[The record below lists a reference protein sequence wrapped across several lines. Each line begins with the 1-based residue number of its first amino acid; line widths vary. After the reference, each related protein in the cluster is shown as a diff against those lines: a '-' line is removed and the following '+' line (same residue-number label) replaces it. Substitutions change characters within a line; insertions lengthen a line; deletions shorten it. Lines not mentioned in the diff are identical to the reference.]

1 MGRVFS
7 IMRVYRVPAQVLWT
21 DLVDFDALAESM
33 EGAITYVEMPKGEP
47 KLDRPYTVRLKRWGL
62 LPMGRWMMTVVERDN
77 AALQLRSE
85 EHGGPVKLYHHR
97 LNVVR
102 LDGNLCQY
110 TDTCDVNAGWLTPLI
125 APMFQSMYEK
135 RHEMRRKRLEE
146 RAP

>member
-1 MGRVFS
+1 
-7 IMRVYRVPAQVLWT
+7 
-21 DLVDFDALAESM
+21 
-33 EGAITYVEMPKGEP
+33 
-47 KLDRPYTVRLKRWGL
+47 